1 MMNVAYGF
9 ILIATGIASFLLLLG
24 LFEAWRTYW
33 SPRQKLLDER
43 MLQMRMNGHPQVDNE
58 LLKRRSLSRFL
69 VLDRFLARVPGIQ
82 WFDRFLLQA
91 DWRLDVSKTLLMVM
105 LLLIFST
112 VLGMSLQLP
121 LWVIALLMVVVLG
134 GVFYYLKLQCVNRVK
149 IIEKQLPDA
158 LDLMVRAQ
166 QSGHSFISALQITAS
181 ESLAPIGLELQKV
194 FDEINLGIG
203 VQTAMTHLASRI
215 DSKEIRY
222 FVVAVLIQNET
233 GGNLAEVLRKTA
245 ALIRERQK
253 IVGVVRVLSAEGRI
267 SAWILSLLPFVLA
280 FLLYFIN
287 PDFISVLWKNPIG
300 LNMLGL
306 SLCLMLAGVF
316 WMSRLVQIRV

>member
-1 MMNVAYGF
+1 MRFTYWF
-9 ILIATGIASFLLLLG
+9 ILFVTGVASFLLLLG

-43 MLQMRMNGHPQVDNE
+43 MHRMRTKANFQVDSE
-58 LLKRRSLSRFL
+58 LLKRRSLSRL
-69 VLDRFLARVPGIQ
+69 VVLDRILGRVPGLQ
-82 WFDRFLLQA
+82 GVDHYLLQA
-91 DWRLDVSKTLLMVM
+91 GWPLDVSQTLTMVM
-105 LLLIFST
+105 LLMIFSAL
-112 VLGMSLQLP
+112 LGM
-121 LWVIALLMVVVLG
+121 ALHMPVWLIGLVMSVVLG
-134 GVFYYLKLQCVNRVK
+134 LVIYYLRHQCAKRVT

-181 ESLAPIGLELQKV
+181 ESQAPIGLELRKV
-194 FDEINLGIG
+194 FDEINLGMS
-203 VQTAMTHLASRI
+203 VPAAMNHLASRL

-253 IVGVVRVLSAEGRI
+253 IDGMIRVLSAEGRI
-267 SAWILSLLPFVLA
+267 SAWILSLMPFVLA
-280 FLLYFIN
+280 ILLYFIN
-287 PDFISVLWKNPIG
+287 PDFISVLWKKPMG
-300 LNMLGL
+300 LTMLTV
-306 SLCLMLAGVF
+306 SLCLMLTGVF

>member
-1 MMNVAYGF
+1 
-9 ILIATGIASFLLLLG
+9 
-24 LFEAWRTYW
+24 
-33 SPRQKLLDER
+33 
-43 MLQMRMNGHPQVDNE
+43 
-58 LLKRRSLSRFL
+58 
-69 VLDRFLARVPGIQ
+69 
-82 WFDRFLLQA
+82 
-91 DWRLDVSKTLLMVM
+91 
-105 LLLIFST
+105 
-112 VLGMSLQLP
+112 LGMSLQLP
-121 LWVIALLMVVVLG
+121 LWVIALLMVIVLG

>member
-1 MMNVAYGF
+1 MHVPDWF
-9 ILIATGIASFLLLLG
+9 ILIATGVASFLLLLG
-24 LFEAWRTYW
+24 LFEAWRAYW

-43 MLQMRMNGHPQVDNE
+43 MHQMLMNAYLQVDSE
-58 LLKRRSLSRFL
+58 LLKRRSLSRFV
-69 VLDRFLARVPGIQ
+69 VLDRFLGRVPGTQ
-82 WFDRFLLQA
+82 GFDHFLLQA
-91 DWRLDVSKTLLMVM
+91 DWPLDVSQTLLMVM
-105 LLLIFST
+105 LLLILSS
-112 VLGMSLQLP
+112 VLGMALQLP
-121 LWVIALLMVVVLG
+121 LWVTTLLMVVILG
-134 GVFYYLKLQCVNRVK
+134 GVFYYLKLQCAKRVK
-149 IIEKQLPDA
+149 IIDKQLPDA

-166 QSGHSFISALQITAS
+166 QSGHAFISALQITAS
-181 ESLAPIGLELQKV
+181 ESHVPIGLELRKV
-194 FDEINLGIG
+194 FDEINLGMS
-203 VQTAMTHLASRI
+203 VQSALNHLAARI

-253 IVGVVRVLSAEGRI
+253 IDGVVRVLSAEGRI
-267 SAWILSLLPFVLA
+267 SAWILSLMPFVLA

-287 PDFISVLWKNPIG
+287 PDFISVLWKNQMG
-300 LNMLGL
+300 LTMLGV